1 MILFDIVKKALF
13 AGLGAQEKVKELI
26 DELVKKGELNK
37 SQGARIIKAWTER
50 ASKKREDISKNLSE
64 LISKTIEKMNLPTKD
79 DIEKLNEKIENLSKK
94 LEVIEKKD

>member
-1 MILFDIVKKALF
+1 MTLFDIVRKALF

-50 ASKKREDISKNLSE
+50 ANKKREDISKSMSE
-64 LISKTIEKMNLPTKD
+64 IIGKTIEKMNLPTKD

-94 LEVIEKKD
+94 LEGIEKRD